1 MDIWHQRIDEE
12 FGTKGAFVM
21 KVEIFD
27 DVNCSL
33 GEGPLWHPER
43 GEFFWFDIN
52 TCMLYAKSD
61 GARREWRFDGHVTAA
76 GWIDR
81 DHLMVAHERAL
92 LHFNIETGAHDV
104 ICALEAD
111 NPITRSNDG
120 RADPWG
126 GFWIGTMGKGLEPDA
141 GAIYRYCRGELR
153 TLYTPWTIPNAQ
165 CFAPDGSCAYLTDTP
180 KGVVLRQALDPKTG
194 WPVGDPEPFL
204 PMPEDTYRPDG
215 AVVDAEGNIWIAHYG
230 HFKITCHAPDGR
242 QLHQID
248 TPAQAMTCP
257 AFGGVDG
264 TTLYATSAAQAVS
277 DDQLHTQPHAGRT
290 FVMDLGI
297 KGQAEHKVIL

>member
-43 GEFFWFDIN
+43 GELFWFDIN

-126 GFWIGTMGKGLEPDA
+126 AFGLGRWAKGWNPMQA
-141 GAIYRYCRGELR
+141 RSIAIIVANCARFTPRGLSP
-153 TLYTPWTIPNAQ
+153 THN
-165 CFAPDGSCAYLTDTP
+165 
-180 KGVVLRQALDPKTG
+180 VLRPTDHVP
-194 WPVGDPEPFL
+194 
-204 PMPEDTYRPDG
+204 
-215 AVVDAEGNIWIAHYG
+215 I
-230 HFKITCHAPDGR
+230 
-242 QLHQID
+242 
-248 TPAQAMTCP
+248 
-257 AFGGVDG
+257 
-264 TTLYATSAAQAVS
+264 
-277 DDQLHTQPHAGRT
+277 
-290 FVMDLGI
+290 
-297 KGQAEHKVIL
+297 